1 MPGIPS
7 FRMIGAQ
14 LLHSHPA
21 ADVSLAETAKYLY
34 SEFFR
39 ISFLILFAII
49 FVQAVAHAPK
59 SPTQQWHDAIEAG
72 MTWNEYV
79 NQNK

>member
-1 MPGIPS
+1 M
-7 FRMIGAQ
+7 
-14 LLHSHPA
+14 
-21 ADVSLAETAKYLY
+21 KNYLRKNGLRFNGRRFL
-34 SEFFR
+34 EN
-39 ISFLILFAII
+39 IVKVMGLILFTII

-79 NQNK
+79 NQ

>member
-1 MPGIPS
+1 M
-7 FRMIGAQ
+7 
-14 LLHSHPA
+14 
-21 ADVSLAETAKYLY
+21 KNYLRKNGLRFNGRRFLENIVKVM
-34 SEFFR
+34 S
-39 ISFLILFAII
+39 LILFAII

-79 NQNK
+79 NQ